1 VKRLTLAFLLVLT
14 LATSITAMAYKDPG
28 DPGLPPDAA
37 SHK

>member
-1 VKRLTLAFLLVLT
+1 MKKLVLAFLLVLT
-14 LATSITAMAYKDPG
+14 FATSGIALAAHDPG